1 MTIYT
6 HTYVY
11 TNITDTDIS
20 LSMIWV
26 QILSCDSHFNRFTH
40 FEKKWYFKN
49 SHTENNKVKLDVDT
63 NNSNELNTI
72 LLKTRDIIK
81 QFDAEH
87 KDSASSKA
95 SIKGWLF
102 LM

>member
-26 QILSCDSHFNRFTH
+26 QILSPDSHFNRFTL
-40 FEKKWYFKN
+40 FEKKNDTLKI
-49 SHTENNKVKLDVDT
+49 HTQ
-63 NNSNELNTI
+63 
-72 LLKTRDIIK
+72 KTTK
-81 QFDAEH
+81 
-87 KDSASSKA
+87 
-95 SIKGWLF
+95 
-102 LM
+102 